1 MHSTNNQ
8 PAAAT
13 MRALRLRAYD
23 GPASLELAEI
33 AVPRP
38 RKGEVLVRIA
48 AAPINPSDLLFLRGI
63 YGVKKPL
70 PAVPGFEG
78 SGTVVAAGPG
88 ALGGLLVGKRVACLP
103 ADNGGGTW
111 AEYAVAPA
119 ERCLALQAGVSLAEG
134 ATMVVNPMTAWA
146 LVDMARREGH
156 RALVH
161 TAAASAVGRMV
172 ARLAR
177 RFKLPVINVVRRPEQ
192 ADLLRGLG
200 ARHIVDSS
208 QPAAAEHLR
217 QLCAELGATLACD
230 AIAGPSPA
238 WLLRALPPGGKVVI
252 YGALSGEPCE
262 IDAPAVIFE
271 RKSVAGFWLADWAA
285 RLRLIETLRLS
296 GRVQAMLGA
305 ELRTE
310 IQERAGLDEAVAA
323 LRRYEATM
331 TGGKT
336 LLLPNG
342 PLEERPG

>member
-1 MHSTNNQ
+1 MHSTNNG
-8 PAAAT
+8 PPAAT
-13 MRALRLRAYD
+13 MRALRLHAYD

-38 RKGEVLVRIA
+38 GKGEVLVRIA
-48 AAPINPSDLLFLRGI
+48 AAPVNPSDLLFLRGI

-88 ALGGLLVGKRVACLP
+88 ALGALLVGKRVACLP
-103 ADNGGGTW
+103 PDNGGGTW
-111 AEYAVAPA
+111 AEYAVVPA

-146 LVDMARREGH
+146 LIDLARREGR
-156 RALVH
+156 RAIVQ
-161 TAAASAVGRMV
+161 TAAASAVGRMIV
-172 ARLAR
+172 RLAR
-177 RFKLPVINVVRRPEQ
+177 RLKLPVINVVRRQEQ

-208 QPAAAEHLR
+208 LPAAGEHLR
-217 QLCAELGATLACD
+217 QLCAELGATLAYD
-230 AIAGPSPA
+230 AVAGQSPA

-252 YGALSGEPCE
+252 YGALSPEPCE
-262 IDAPAVIFE
+262 IDAPGLIFE

-285 RLRLIETLRLS
+285 GLKLVETLRLS
-296 GRVQAMLGA
+296 RRIQSLLGD

-310 IQERAGLDEAVAA
+310 IRERAGLGEAAAA
-323 LRRYEATM
+323 LRRYETDM
-331 TGGKT
+331 TGGKA

-342 PLEERPG
+342 PLE